1 MATSMVST
9 GTTSIKELV
18 ERLRPTLMM
27 EPHKEDVNACPECGG
42 DGYVYRRDSAG
53 RLLASHCPVCR
64 GLEKARVKTAL
75 KLSGIPNA
83 GDGCGIELAR
93 GVADYAREFKRLG
106 FSDWLVLTGKPGT
119 GKTTQAAELAKRIIT
134 KGGNVRF
141 YNAFNLT
148 RRLIANRK
156 RAEDYYAAF
165 DEFREADLVVLDD
178 FLKSAPARNSFDFND
193 FYTVTCELLWTR
205 YDDRKPLVITTQKT
219 FNDVALFDSALAS
232 RIAEMG
238 KGRFITLGRNATN
251 YRLR

>member
-1 MATSMVST
+1 M
-9 GTTSIKELV
+9 
-18 ERLRPTLMM
+18 
-27 EPHKEDVNACPECGG
+27 
-42 DGYVYRRDSAG
+42 
-53 RLLASHCPVCR
+53 
-64 GLEKARVKTAL
+64 
-75 KLSGIPNA
+75 
-83 GDGCGIELAR
+83 
-93 GVADYAREFKRLG
+93 
-106 FSDWLVLTGKPGT
+106 
-119 GKTTQAAELAKRIIT
+119 
-134 KGGNVRF
+134 RF

-238 KGRFITLGRNATN
+238 KGRFITLGRDATN